1 MAAMTVVVA
10 AMTMTHCMEF
20 VERVISMV
28 NLLRRETS
36 RHLPMSITRQ
46 YLLTETSALS
56 SVAHDIA
63 DRWKHACDGRDQDM
77 L

>member
-1 MAAMTVVVA
+1 MTAVVA
-10 AMTMTHCMEF
+10 AVTMVHCMEF
-20 VERVISMV
+20 VERIILIV

-46 YLLTETSALS
+46 YLLTEVSALS
-56 SVAHDIA
+56 SVAHDIV